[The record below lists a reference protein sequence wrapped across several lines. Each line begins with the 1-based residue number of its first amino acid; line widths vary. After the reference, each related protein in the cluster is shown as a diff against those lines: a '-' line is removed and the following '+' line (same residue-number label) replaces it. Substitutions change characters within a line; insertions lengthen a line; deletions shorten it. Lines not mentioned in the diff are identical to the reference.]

1 MKECWLYLLQ
11 PSILKK
17 SRGFG
22 KSHHF
27 FVKFKIYS
35 TYTKKKNNINP
46 FQANVPLI
54 EKPTK
59 WMIITSKMFEKRQWK
74 SDIWVKL
81 QVDELYL
88 YFKCHSSTG
97 VFHTF
102 FW

>member
-35 TYTKKKNNINP
+35 TYTKKKTILTHFKLKFHLLKNQLNGWLLLAKCLKN
-46 FQANVPLI
+46 ASGKV
-54 EKPTK
+54 T
-59 WMIITSKMFEKRQWK
+59 FE
-74 SDIWVKL
+74 
-81 QVDELYL
+81 
-88 YFKCHSSTG
+88 
-97 VFHTF
+97 
-102 FW
+102 